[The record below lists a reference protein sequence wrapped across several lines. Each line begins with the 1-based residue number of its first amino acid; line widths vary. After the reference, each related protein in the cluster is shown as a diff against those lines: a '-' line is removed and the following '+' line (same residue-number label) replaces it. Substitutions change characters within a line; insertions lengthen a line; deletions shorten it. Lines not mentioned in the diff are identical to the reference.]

1 MINLGSRHKSVVME
15 GYSTQVFG
23 LPSPLIGEEFH
34 ALMLYSAG
42 MVEGFSLFKEGMY
55 VAMVEFR
62 YSIKKQVDDLKFDH
76 IFQISCIW
84 GHLLSTVQGG
94 GAASN

>member
-1 MINLGSRHKSVVME
+1 MINLGSRLQLVARV

-23 LPSPLIGEEFH
+23 LPSLLIGEEFH

-42 MVEGFSLFKEGMY
+42 MVEGFSLFKGGMY

-62 YSIKKQVDDLKFDH
+62 YSIKKQVVDLKLP
-76 IFQISCIW
+76 S
-84 GHLLSTVQGG
+84 S
-94 GAASN
+94 A

>member
-1 MINLGSRHKSVVME
+1 MTFRYKAQTRCPQQQFSAYYATINLGSRLKSVVRV
-15 GYSTQVFG
+15 GYSMQVFG

-42 MVEGFSLFKEGMY
+42 MVEGFSLFKEGEGMY

-62 YSIKKQVDDLKFDH
+62 CSIK
-76 IFQISCIW
+76 
-84 GHLLSTVQGG
+84 
-94 GAASN
+94 